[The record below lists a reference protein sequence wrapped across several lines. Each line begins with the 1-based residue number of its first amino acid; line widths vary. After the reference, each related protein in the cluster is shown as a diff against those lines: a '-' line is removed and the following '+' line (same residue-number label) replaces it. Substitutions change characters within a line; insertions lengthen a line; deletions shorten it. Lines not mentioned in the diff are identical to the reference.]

1 MAEIS
6 HENELATLILDFK
19 VESDKIQH
27 LSKIAQHN
35 IKNVMSKKNGFVSAN
50 IHENSSGNR
59 LVNYSQWKSR
69 ELYDNAIN
77 FLTKEEVLLGEK
89 LLGFGEMN
97 WNFYEIV
104 SSFGK
109 TPAHISTENGYTTGI
124 NIIDVSPKNSKQL
137 IQLISEYTN
146 NFLQNQKGFVS
157 SNIHNSYDSQR
168 VISYVQWDSFD
179 GLASLFNDE
188 TTKGYYSSMK
198 EISDPEWNHFKVV
211 YST

>member
-6 HENELATLILDFK
+6 HKNELATLILDFK
-19 VESDKIQH
+19 VEPNKIQH

-50 IHENSSGNR
+50 IHESSSRSR

-69 ELYDNAIN
+69 ESYDNAIN
-77 FLTKEEVLLGEK
+77 FLTQEEVLLGEK

-97 WNFYEIV
+97 WNFYENV

-109 TPAHISTENGYTTGI
+109 TPAHISTENDYTTGI
-124 NIIDVSPKNSKQL
+124 NIIDVDPKNSKQL
-137 IQLISEYTN
+137 IETISEYTN
-146 NFLQNQKGFVS
+146 NFLQNQNGFVS
-157 SNIHNSYDSQR
+157 SNIHKSYDSRR
-168 VISYVQWDSFD
+168 VISYVQWDSFN

-188 TTKGYYSSMK
+188 TTKGHYSSMK
-198 EISDPEWNHFKVV
+198 KISDPEWNHFQVV
-211 YST
+211 YTT